1 MIAAVVPCLNE
12 ETRIEAVITNLLS
25 TSIDLIIVIANGCT
39 DRSVEIVKNIK
50 TSKVSLLVFE
60 EPLGVDIPRA
70 FGAKYAF
77 DQAAE
82 MVLFVDGDM
91 TGDLSNNFQQLI
103 DTAKNKNLDLALT
116 NCYPTKGIYSSLA
129 QRVLC
134 YRFRLNDTLGYAADL
149 DVASPSHG
157 PHVLSR
163 NFLEKVPFD
172 YLAKP
177 PLLLSLAKIRNLQ
190 VGIGTVIAHGLL
202 GSKQKNNAHNLRIAD
217 TIVGDC
223 LEAINLYQ
231 GESRSRNFRDKLY
244 LGYDAQRRFDL
255 LRLYLKSEI

>member
-12 ETRIEAVITNLLS
+12 ETRIKAVINNLLS
-25 TSIDLIIVIANGCT
+25 ISIDLIIVVANGCT
-39 DRSVEIVKNIK
+39 DRSVEIVSSFK
-50 TSKVSLLVFE
+50 TSKVKLIVFK
-60 EPLGVDIPRA
+60 EPLGLDIPRA

-77 DQAAE
+77 DHSAE
-82 MVLFVDGDM
+82 IILFVDGDM

-103 DTAKNKNLDLALT
+103 DSVKERNLDLSLT

-129 QRVLC
+129 QRVMC
-134 YRFRLNDTLGYAADL
+134 YRFRLNNILGYATDL

-163 NFLEKVPFD
+163 NFLEKAPFD

-177 PLLLSLAKIRNLQ
+177 PLLLALAKLNNMQ
-190 VGIGTVIAHGLL
+190 VGIGTVIAHSLL
-202 GSKQKNNAHNLRIAD
+202 GSKQKNTAHNLRIAD

-223 LEAINLYQ
+223 LEAINFYQ
-231 GESRSRNFRDKLY
+231 GKPRNRNHREKLY
-244 LGYDAQRRFDL
+244 SGYDAQRRFDL
-255 LRLYLKSEI
+255 LQLYLKNEI